1 MEEPKVFTL
10 KEHLDAIEAAYSIGA
25 VESVTRSDKEELIAT
40 LKRAV
45 IKYVEVINTKTKE
58 EWKE

>member
-25 VESVTRSDKEELIAT
+25 VKSVTKEDKEELVAN
-40 LKRAV
+40 LKKAV
-45 IKYVEVINTKTKE
+45 IKYAEITNNKIE
-58 EWKE
+58 D

>member
-1 MEEPKVFTL
+1 MKEQKVFTL

-25 VESVTRSDKEELIAT
+25 VESVSRPDKEELIAT

-45 IKYVEVINTKTKE
+45 IKYVEVINTKTKD
-58 EWKE
+58 

>member
-1 MEEPKVFTL
+1 MKDEKVFTL

>member
-25 VESVTRSDKEELIAT
+25 VESVTKEDKEELVAN
-40 LKRAV
+40 LKKAV
-45 IKYVEVINTKTKE
+45 IKYADIVNNKIED
-58 EWKE
+58 